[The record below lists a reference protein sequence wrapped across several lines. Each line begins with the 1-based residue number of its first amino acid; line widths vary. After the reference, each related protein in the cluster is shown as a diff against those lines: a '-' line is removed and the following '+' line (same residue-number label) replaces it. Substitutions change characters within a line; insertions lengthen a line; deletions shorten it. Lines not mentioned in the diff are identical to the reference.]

1 MEGLISKNTN
11 YITGELR
18 AYNAPYVDPLVTN
31 FKLLFNFDSKHGL
44 LANEKYINSA
54 LNYLKRIG
62 EEERYNL
69 LKRFLELLKDFNKNY
84 DFLILNVEG
93 IDTIINAKPHEAYK
107 EDDKIV
113 INMRETIDMRIQTIL
128 TLYRR
133 IWYDNERSVE
143 VLPINLRQFDLSILI
158 YAAGYYNMML
168 YDKFNYEGNI
178 IESSESDIDRNIFPT
193 LRKLSDNFF
202 YENSTTPGFNHIIVN
217 ISMASINNE
226 DSGKPFFSQVSNEPG
241 GEIIKNLISLNFRYA
256 DYDGSFNNL
265 VGEFQIGHLLAL
277 AAAQDLI
284 AKKII
289 NEGIVEDEE
298 VERTKIQQLM
308 DKTKTK
314 GIDYFNNG
322 KKLSSKYINKHIYAA
337 TPIGNAFAL
346 ISGTIKD
353 PKDTLTKQYTKYKN
367 LVVQNF
373 SDKFIDA
380 YKTTLKNFVQDKE
393 KLLNGIISGIND
405 GINTK
410 SNTTLEEKKKNIEY
424 KVSNIYKR
432 TTF

>member
-44 LANEKYINSA
+44 LADEKYINSA

-62 EEERYNL
+62 EKERYFL

-84 DFLILNVEG
+84 DFLILSVEG
-93 IDTIINAKPHEAYK
+93 IDTIINIKPNEAFK

-113 INMRETIDMRIQTIL
+113 LYMRETVDMRIQTIL

-133 IWYDNERSVE
+133 IWYDDKRSVE

-202 YENSTTPGFNHIIVN
+202 YENSTTPEFNHIIVN

-241 GEIIKNLISLNFRYA
+241 GEITKNLIALNFRYA

-277 AAAQDLI
+277 AAAQDLV

-289 NEGIVEDEE
+289 NEEIVEEE
-298 VERTKIQQLM
+298 VEKTKIQQLM
-308 DKTKTK
+308 SKTKTK
-314 GIDYFNNG
+314 GIDYFNTG
-322 KKLSSKYINKHIYAA
+322 KKISSEYIKNHIYAS
-337 TPIGNAFAL
+337 TPIGNAFSL
-346 ISGTIKD
+346 ISGIIKN
-353 PKDTLTKQYTKYKN
+353 PNDTLTKQYSKYKN
-367 LVVQNF
+367 LVIQNF
-373 SDKFIDA
+373 SDNFIDA
-380 YKTTLKNFVQDKE
+380 YKTKLKDRIQDKV
-393 KLLNGIISGIND
+393 KLLDGIID
-405 GINTK
+405 GINNKT
-410 SNTTLEEKKKNIEY
+410 NTTLEEKNKNIEY
-424 KVSNIYKR
+424 KISNIYKR